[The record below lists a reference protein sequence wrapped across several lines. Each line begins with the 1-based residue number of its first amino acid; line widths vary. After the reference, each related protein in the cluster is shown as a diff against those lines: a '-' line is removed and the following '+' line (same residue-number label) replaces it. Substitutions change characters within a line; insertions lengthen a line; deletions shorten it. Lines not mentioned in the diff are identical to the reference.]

1 MGLFSKFTN
10 LFKKKSG
17 GTDTA
22 ESKDSEEGK
31 AQAEAAGSAAS
42 GSAEGA
48 AAAAAEAKPE
58 AAAASAEEKK
68 PAGNAESAPEASPKK
83 SSRLI
88 DDSIR
93 ESEGAPAEAEPAA
106 EPEKP
111 SAPEAKE
118 EAETVRGETEEPAPE
133 AVKVEAE
140 EPAAEPAPAEKA
152 EAAPAAEPAP
162 EKPAKARSTAKKASS
177 AKKKAPAAKKPAGE
191 KTAASA
197 KGTAKKSSAAKKPA
211 AKKTASKKAAEPR
224 KPEAEAAAP
233 AAEPDEKAESA
244 KAPAKKAAESK
255 SEEKKPAARKS
266 AAKKAPA
273 PAAEAEPEKKDQA
286 APAEQEPEKA
296 ESVSQTAGTPE
307 APAAGAEPEPEKAES
322 VSQTAGTP
330 EAPAAGA
337 EPGKKDQGEPAEA
350 EPEKSAKK
358 DEPEEP
364 QSRFGLFRRLVSG
377 LSSSGKSIGY
387 GLSAL
392 FRGRKI
398 DEELY
403 TDLEERLVMADISYN
418 TAEKI
423 LERVKDKAKL
433 KDLRDADALAEL
445 VKSELLEIL
454 RPVSSPLIVQDR
466 KPFVILMVGVN
477 GAGKTTTIGKM
488 ASAFKNKGMEVVL
501 AAGDTFRAAAVEQL
515 NVWGVR
521 NDVRVVAQATGADSA
536 SVIFDAYSAAKAS
549 GADVLIADTAG
560 RLQNKEN
567 LMRELAKIVKVL
579 KKHDPDAPHEV
590 LLTLDAGIG
599 QNAISQV
606 RQFNGT
612 VPVTGICLTK
622 LDGTAKGGVIF
633 SIADEFR
640 IPVRYI
646 GVGEGISDL
655 REFNAGE
662 FIDALFDG
670 GNK

>member
-1 MGLFSKFTN
+1 MGLFSKITN
-10 LFKKKSG
+10 FLKKKSG

-307 APAAGAEPEPEKAES
+307 APAAGAEP
-322 VSQTAGTP
+322 
-330 EAPAAGA
+330 
-337 EPGKKDQGEPAEA
+337 GKKDQGEPAEA

-433 KDLRDADALAEL
+433 KDLRDADALTEL

-579 KKHDPDAPHEV
+579 NKHDPDAPHEV

>member
-17 GTDTA
+17 GSDSA
-22 ESKDSEEGK
+22 ENKAAEESGN
-31 AQAEAAGSAAS
+31 EAAAGAQPEAAPAPSAP
-42 GSAEGA
+42 AE
-48 AAAAAEAKPE
+48 EAKPE
-58 AAAASAEEKK
+58 AAAPAPEAPLEEKK
-68 PAGNAESAPEASPKK
+68 PEPAPVASQKK

-88 DDSIR
+88 DDSSR
-93 ESEGAPAEAEPAA
+93 ESESAPAA
-106 EPEKP
+106 EPEP
-111 SAPEAKE
+111 
-118 EAETVRGETEEPAPE
+118 
-133 AVKVEAE
+133 
-140 EPAAEPAPAEKA
+140 
-152 EAAPAAEPAP
+152 EAAPAAAEAKDEKPA
-162 EKPAKARSTAKKASS
+162 EKPAKA
-177 AKKKAPAAKKPAGE
+177 P
-191 KTAASA
+191 
-197 KGTAKKSSAAKKPA
+197 AKKPA
-211 AKKTASKKAAEPR
+211 AKKKAPAKKPAAGEKAASSRSTAKKGSAAAAKKPVAKKAPAKKSAEPA
-224 KPEAEAAAP
+224 PEAKSEEPAAVKEEPAKAP
-233 AAEPDEKAESA
+233 ARKAEDKKPAAKKAKAA
-244 KAPAKKAAESK
+244 KAPAKAPADAEPGKKDQAEAAKPEPEKESA
-255 SEEKKPAARKS
+255 KPAP
-266 AAKKAPA
+266 AKPESDSVKAPA
-273 PAAEAEPEKKDQA
+273 EPEKKDQAKAAEAEPEKK
-286 APAEQEPEKA
+286 
-296 ESVSQTAGTPE
+296 
-307 APAAGAEPEPEKAES
+307 
-322 VSQTAGTP
+322 
-330 EAPAAGA
+330 
-337 EPGKKDQGEPAEA
+337 
-350 EPEKSAKK
+350 SAKE
-358 DEPEEP
+358 DNDEEP

-377 LSSSGKSIGY
+377 LSNSGKSIGY

-398 DEELY
+398 DEDLY
-403 TDLEERLVMADISYN
+403 NDLEERLVTADISYN

-423 LERVKDKAKL
+423 LERVREKAKL
-433 KDLRDADALAEL
+433 RELRDADALTEL
-445 VKSELLEIL
+445 VKAELLEIL
-454 RPVSSPLIVQDR
+454 RPVSSPLIIQDR

-488 ASAFKNKGMEVVL
+488 ASAFKKKGMEVVL

-521 NDVRVVAQATGADSA
+521 NDVRVVSQATGSDAA

-567 LMRELAKIVKVL
+567 LMKELAKIVKVI

-590 LLTLDAGIG
+590 LITLDAGIG

-606 RQFNGT
+606 RQFNST

-633 SIADEFR
+633 TIADEFR

>member
-42 GSAEGA
+42 GSADGA

-162 EKPAKARSTAKKASS
+162 EKPTKARSTAKKASS

-307 APAAGAEPEPEKAES
+307 APAAGAEP
-322 VSQTAGTP
+322 
-330 EAPAAGA
+330 
-337 EPGKKDQGEPAEA
+337 GKKDQGEPAEA

-433 KDLRDADALAEL
+433 KDLRDADALTEL

-488 ASAFKNKGMEVVL
+488 ASAFKNKGMEVIL

>member
-10 LFKKKSG
+10 FFKKKSG

-307 APAAGAEPEPEKAES
+307 APAAGAEP
-322 VSQTAGTP
+322 
-330 EAPAAGA
+330 
-337 EPGKKDQGEPAEA
+337 GKKDQGEPAEA

-433 KDLRDADALAEL
+433 KDLRDADALTEL

>member
-17 GTDTA
+17 GSDSA
-22 ESKDSEEGK
+22 ENKAAEESGN
-31 AQAEAAGSAAS
+31 EAAAGAQPEAAPAPSAP
-42 GSAEGA
+42 AE
-48 AAAAAEAKPE
+48 EAKPE
-58 AAAASAEEKK
+58 AAAPAPEAPLEEKK
-68 PAGNAESAPEASPKK
+68 PEPAPVASQKK

-88 DDSIR
+88 DDSSR
-93 ESEGAPAEAEPAA
+93 ESESAPAA
-106 EPEKP
+106 EPEP
-111 SAPEAKE
+111 
-118 EAETVRGETEEPAPE
+118 
-133 AVKVEAE
+133 
-140 EPAAEPAPAEKA
+140 
-152 EAAPAAEPAP
+152 EAAPAAAEAKDEKPA
-162 EKPAKARSTAKKASS
+162 EKPAKA
-177 AKKKAPAAKKPAGE
+177 P
-191 KTAASA
+191 
-197 KGTAKKSSAAKKPA
+197 AKKPA
-211 AKKTASKKAAEPR
+211 AKKKAPAKKPAAGEKAASSRSTAKKGSASAAKKPVAKKAPAKKSAEPA
-224 KPEAEAAAP
+224 PEAKSEEPAAVKEEPAKAP
-233 AAEPDEKAESA
+233 ARKAEDKKPAAKKAKAA
-244 KAPAKKAAESK
+244 KAPAKAPADAEPGKKDQAEAAKPEPEKESA
-255 SEEKKPAARKS
+255 KPAP
-266 AAKKAPA
+266 AKPESDSVKAPA
-273 PAAEAEPEKKDQA
+273 EPEKKDQAKAAEAEPEKK
-286 APAEQEPEKA
+286 
-296 ESVSQTAGTPE
+296 
-307 APAAGAEPEPEKAES
+307 
-322 VSQTAGTP
+322 
-330 EAPAAGA
+330 
-337 EPGKKDQGEPAEA
+337 
-350 EPEKSAKK
+350 SAKE
-358 DEPEEP
+358 DNDEEP

-377 LSSSGKSIGY
+377 LSNSGKSIGY

-398 DEELY
+398 DEDLY
-403 TDLEERLVMADISYN
+403 NDLEERLVTADISYN

-423 LERVKDKAKL
+423 LERVREKAKL
-433 KDLRDADALAEL
+433 RELRDADALTEL
-445 VKSELLEIL
+445 VKAELLEIL
-454 RPVSSPLIVQDR
+454 RPVSSPLIIQDR

-488 ASAFKNKGMEVVL
+488 ASAFKKKGMEVVL

-521 NDVRVVAQATGADSA
+521 NDVRVVSQATGSDAA

-567 LMRELAKIVKVL
+567 LMKELAKIVKVI

-590 LLTLDAGIG
+590 LITLDAGIG

-606 RQFNGT
+606 RQFNST

-633 SIADEFR
+633 TIADEFR

>member
-1 MGLFSKFTN
+1 MPAHAPRGAACGLPSCCIILPSVRLRGFYHGLFSKFTN

-17 GTDTA
+17 GSDSA
-22 ESKDSEEGK
+22 ENKAAEESGN
-31 AQAEAAGSAAS
+31 EAAAGAQPEAAPAPSAP
-42 GSAEGA
+42 AE
-48 AAAAAEAKPE
+48 EAKPE
-58 AAAASAEEKK
+58 AAAPAPEAPLEEKK
-68 PAGNAESAPEASPKK
+68 PEPAPVASQKK

-88 DDSIR
+88 DDSSR
-93 ESEGAPAEAEPAA
+93 ESESAPAA
-106 EPEKP
+106 EPEP
-111 SAPEAKE
+111 
-118 EAETVRGETEEPAPE
+118 
-133 AVKVEAE
+133 
-140 EPAAEPAPAEKA
+140 
-152 EAAPAAEPAP
+152 EAAPAAAEAKDEKPA
-162 EKPAKARSTAKKASS
+162 EKPAKA
-177 AKKKAPAAKKPAGE
+177 P
-191 KTAASA
+191 
-197 KGTAKKSSAAKKPA
+197 AKKPA
-211 AKKTASKKAAEPR
+211 AKKKAPAKKPAAGEKAASSRSTAKKGSASAAKKPVAKKAPAKKSAEPA
-224 KPEAEAAAP
+224 PEAKSEEPAAVKEEPAKAP
-233 AAEPDEKAESA
+233 ARKAEDKKPAAKKAKAA
-244 KAPAKKAAESK
+244 KAPAKAPADAEPGKKDQAEAAKPEPEKESA
-255 SEEKKPAARKS
+255 KPAP
-266 AAKKAPA
+266 AKPESDSVKAPA
-273 PAAEAEPEKKDQA
+273 EPEKKDQAKAAEAEPEKK
-286 APAEQEPEKA
+286 
-296 ESVSQTAGTPE
+296 
-307 APAAGAEPEPEKAES
+307 
-322 VSQTAGTP
+322 
-330 EAPAAGA
+330 
-337 EPGKKDQGEPAEA
+337 
-350 EPEKSAKK
+350 SAKE
-358 DEPEEP
+358 DNDEEP

-377 LSSSGKSIGY
+377 LSNSGKSIGY

-398 DEELY
+398 DEDLY
-403 TDLEERLVMADISYN
+403 NDLEERLVTADISYN

-423 LERVKDKAKL
+423 LERVREKAKL
-433 KDLRDADALAEL
+433 RELRDADALTEL
-445 VKSELLEIL
+445 VKAELLEIL
-454 RPVSSPLIVQDR
+454 RPVSSPLIIQDR

-488 ASAFKNKGMEVVL
+488 ASAFKKKGMEVVL

-521 NDVRVVAQATGADSA
+521 NDVRVVSQATGSDAA

-567 LMRELAKIVKVL
+567 LMKELAKIVKVI

-590 LLTLDAGIG
+590 LITLDAGIG

-606 RQFNGT
+606 RQFNST

-633 SIADEFR
+633 TIADEFR

>member
-17 GTDTA
+17 GSDSA
-22 ESKDSEEGK
+22 ENKAAEESGN
-31 AQAEAAGSAAS
+31 EAAAGAQPEAAPAPSAP
-42 GSAEGA
+42 AE
-48 AAAAAEAKPE
+48 EAKPE
-58 AAAASAEEKK
+58 AAAPAPEAPLEEKK
-68 PAGNAESAPEASPKK
+68 PEPAPVASQKK

-88 DDSIR
+88 DDSSR
-93 ESEGAPAEAEPAA
+93 ESESAPAA
-106 EPEKP
+106 EPEP
-111 SAPEAKE
+111 
-118 EAETVRGETEEPAPE
+118 
-133 AVKVEAE
+133 
-140 EPAAEPAPAEKA
+140 
-152 EAAPAAEPAP
+152 EAAPAAAEAKDEKPA
-162 EKPAKARSTAKKASS
+162 EKPAKA
-177 AKKKAPAAKKPAGE
+177 P
-191 KTAASA
+191 
-197 KGTAKKSSAAKKPA
+197 AKKPA
-211 AKKTASKKAAEPR
+211 AKKKAPAKKPAAGEKAASSRSTAKKGSASAAKKPVAKKAPAKKSAEPA
-224 KPEAEAAAP
+224 PEAKSEEPAAVKEEPAKAP
-233 AAEPDEKAESA
+233 ARKAEDKKPAAKAA
-244 KAPAKKAAESK
+244 KAPAKAPADE
-255 SEEKKPAARKS
+255 EPEKKDQAE
-266 AAKKAPA
+266 AAKPEPEKESAKPAPAKPESDSVKAPA
-273 PAAEAEPEKKDQA
+273 EPEKKDQAKAAEAEPEKK
-286 APAEQEPEKA
+286 
-296 ESVSQTAGTPE
+296 
-307 APAAGAEPEPEKAES
+307 
-322 VSQTAGTP
+322 
-330 EAPAAGA
+330 
-337 EPGKKDQGEPAEA
+337 
-350 EPEKSAKK
+350 SAKE
-358 DEPEEP
+358 DNDEEP

-377 LSSSGKSIGY
+377 LSNSGKSIGY

-398 DEELY
+398 DEDLY
-403 TDLEERLVMADISYN
+403 NDLEERLVTADISYN

-423 LERVKDKAKL
+423 LERVREKAKL
-433 KDLRDADALAEL
+433 RELRDADALTEL
-445 VKSELLEIL
+445 VKAELLEIL
-454 RPVSSPLIVQDR
+454 RPVSSPLIIQDR

-488 ASAFKNKGMEVVL
+488 ASAFKKKGMEVVL

-521 NDVRVVAQATGADSA
+521 NDVRVVSQATGSDAA

-567 LMRELAKIVKVL
+567 LMKELAKIVKVI

-590 LLTLDAGIG
+590 LITLDAGIG

-606 RQFNGT
+606 RQFNST

-633 SIADEFR
+633 TIADEFR

>member
-17 GTDTA
+17 GSDGA
-22 ESKDSEEGK
+22 ENKAAEESGN
-31 AQAEAAGSAAS
+31 EAAAGARPEAAPAPSAP
-42 GSAEGA
+42 AE
-48 AAAAAEAKPE
+48 EAKPE
-58 AAAASAEEKK
+58 AAAPAPEAPLEEKK
-68 PAGNAESAPEASPKK
+68 PEPAPVASQKK

-93 ESEGAPAEAEPAA
+93 ESESAPAA
-106 EPEKP
+106 EPEP
-111 SAPEAKE
+111 
-118 EAETVRGETEEPAPE
+118 
-133 AVKVEAE
+133 
-140 EPAAEPAPAEKA
+140 
-152 EAAPAAEPAP
+152 EAAPAAAEAKDEKPA
-162 EKPAKARSTAKKASS
+162 EKPAKA
-177 AKKKAPAAKKPAGE
+177 P
-191 KTAASA
+191 
-197 KGTAKKSSAAKKPA
+197 AKKPA
-211 AKKTASKKAAEPR
+211 AKKKAPAKKPAAGEKAASSRSTAKKGSASAAKKPVAKKAPAKKSAEPA
-224 KPEAEAAAP
+224 PEAKSEEPAAVKEEPAKAP
-233 AAEPDEKAESA
+233 ARKAEDKKPPAKKAKAA
-244 KAPAKKAAESK
+244 KAPAKAPADAEPGKKDQAEAAKPEPEKESA
-255 SEEKKPAARKS
+255 KPAP
-266 AAKKAPA
+266 AKPESDSVKAPA
-273 PAAEAEPEKKDQA
+273 EPEKKDQAKAAEAEPEKK
-286 APAEQEPEKA
+286 
-296 ESVSQTAGTPE
+296 
-307 APAAGAEPEPEKAES
+307 
-322 VSQTAGTP
+322 
-330 EAPAAGA
+330 
-337 EPGKKDQGEPAEA
+337 
-350 EPEKSAKK
+350 SAKE
-358 DEPEEP
+358 DNDEEP

-377 LSSSGKSIGY
+377 LSNSGKSIGY

-398 DEELY
+398 DEDLY
-403 TDLEERLVMADISYN
+403 NDLEERLVTADISYN

-423 LERVKDKAKL
+423 LERVREKAKL
-433 KDLRDADALAEL
+433 RELRDADALTEL
-445 VKSELLEIL
+445 VKAELLEIL
-454 RPVSSPLIVQDR
+454 RPVSSPLIIQDR

-488 ASAFKNKGMEVVL
+488 ASAFKKKGMEVVL

-521 NDVRVVAQATGADSA
+521 NDVRVVSQATGSDAA

-567 LMRELAKIVKVL
+567 LMKELAKIVKVI

-590 LLTLDAGIG
+590 LITLDAGIG

-606 RQFNGT
+606 RQFNST

-633 SIADEFR
+633 TIADEFR

>member
-1 MGLFSKFTN
+1 MGRFSKITN
-10 LFKKKSG
+10 FLKNLKNLKKKSG

-307 APAAGAEPEPEKAES
+307 APAAGAEP
-322 VSQTAGTP
+322 
-330 EAPAAGA
+330 
-337 EPGKKDQGEPAEA
+337 GKKDQGEPAEA

-377 LSSSGKSIGY
+377 LSNSGKSIGY

-423 LERVKDKAKL
+423 LGRVKDKAKL
-433 KDLRDADALAEL
+433 KDLRDADALTEL

>member
-197 KGTAKKSSAAKKPA
+197 KGTAKKSPAAKKPA

-273 PAAEAEPEKKDQA
+273 PAAEAEPKKKDQA
-286 APAEQEPEKA
+286 APAEQ
-296 ESVSQTAGTPE
+296 
-307 APAAGAEPEPEKAES
+307 EPEKAES

-433 KDLRDADALAEL
+433 KDLRDADALTEL

>member
-1 MGLFSKFTN
+1 MGLFSKITN
-10 LFKKKSG
+10 FLKKKSG

-118 EAETVRGETEEPAPE
+118 EAETVRGETKEPAPE

-307 APAAGAEPEPEKAES
+307 APAAGAEPE
-322 VSQTAGTP
+322 
-330 EAPAAGA
+330 
-337 EPGKKDQGEPAEA
+337 KKDQGEPAEA

-433 KDLRDADALAEL
+433 KDLRDADALTEL

>member
-10 LFKKKSG
+10 FLWKKSG

-307 APAAGAEPEPEKAES
+307 APAAGAEP
-322 VSQTAGTP
+322 
-330 EAPAAGA
+330 
-337 EPGKKDQGEPAEA
+337 GKKDQGEPAEA

-433 KDLRDADALAEL
+433 KDLRDADALTEL

-579 KKHDPDAPHEV
+579 NKHDPDAPHEV

>member
-307 APAAGAEPEPEKAES
+307 APAAGAEP
-322 VSQTAGTP
+322 
-330 EAPAAGA
+330 
-337 EPGKKDQGEPAEA
+337 GKKDQGEPAEA

-433 KDLRDADALAEL
+433 KDLRDADALTEL

-612 VPVTGICLTK
+612 VPVTGICLTE

-646 GVGEGISDL
+646 GGGEGISDL

>member
-1 MGLFSKFTN
+1 MGFLSWFTN
-10 LFKKKSG
+10 YIKKKSG
-17 GTDTA
+17 EAETA
-22 ESKDSEEGK
+22 EAKESEEGK
-31 AQAEAAGSAAS
+31 TQAEAEVAAQANAAESAPVS
-42 GSAEGA
+42 
-48 AAAAAEAKPE
+48 EAKPQ
-58 AAAASAEEKK
+58 AAAAEEKK
-68 PAGNAESAPEASPKK
+68 PAEEKAESAPEPSPKK

-93 ESEGAPAEAEPAA
+93 ESGSTA
-106 EPEKP
+106 
-111 SAPEAKE
+111 AKE
-118 EAETVRGETEEPAPE
+118 TVPEEKTSPVAEVKPETETVKVETEEPAPE

-307 APAAGAEPEPEKAES
+307 APAAGAEPE
-322 VSQTAGTP
+322 
-330 EAPAAGA
+330 
-337 EPGKKDQGEPAEA
+337 KKDQGEPAEA

-433 KDLRDADALAEL
+433 KDLRDADALTEL

-606 RQFNGT
+606 RQFNGA

>member
-48 AAAAAEAKPE
+48 AASAAEAKPE

-106 EPEKP
+106 EPDKP

-307 APAAGAEPEPEKAES
+307 APAAGAEP
-322 VSQTAGTP
+322 
-330 EAPAAGA
+330 
-337 EPGKKDQGEPAEA
+337 GKKDQGEPAEA

-433 KDLRDADALAEL
+433 KDLRDADALTEL